1 MWRLLVILL
10 VIQLY
15 TRIDIF
21 KFSLHSA
28 YIFNLAWDFNLNFGT
43 VSRGSV
49 ETFLHWYAS
58 IFKLLGFHKSRLHIN
73 TYYYSQ
79 TSWMISTENLNRGNP
94 LINGVSRWRDDLV
107 NEYAWKYFFSCE
119 FYNILSLQVFY
130 EPPQDDSF
138 SLIKSNYQVYLTS
151 TEVAAVRLYQKEN
164 ILEMFLDSFSV
175 LSQIGFNSFS
185 IADSMSQKRFWSE
198 AAIRGVLCKNV
209 FLEISQNS

>member
-21 KFSLHSA
+21 KFSLHIA
-28 YIFNLAWDFNLNFGT
+28 YIFNLAWDFNLDFDT
-43 VSRGSV
+43 ISRGSV
-49 ETFLHWYAS
+49 ETFLYWYAS

-119 FYNILSLQVFY
+119 FYNILSSIILRN
-130 EPPQDDSF
+130 S
-138 SLIKSNYQVYLTS
+138 SG
-151 TEVAAVRLYQKEN
+151 RLF
-164 ILEMFLDSFSV
+164 FLD
-175 LSQIGFNSFS
+175 
-185 IADSMSQKRFWSE
+185 K
-198 AAIRGVLCKNV
+198 K
-209 FLEISQNS
+209 